1 MATQKEIIRNLLIY
15 EYQLGHDAQTAAANV
30 NRAKGPKTVHQATAF
45 RWFAKFRDDNTSL
58 IEHLRR
64 ELTNWFES
72 KDDEFYERGIDLLP
86 ERWQECVENDG
97 EYFV

>member
-1 MATQKEIIRNLLIY
+1 LHSFVQNFLAHLLVYNLQDMATQKEIIRNLLLY

-64 ELTNWFES
+64 ELTNWFE
-72 KDDEFYERGIDLLP
+72 
-86 ERWQECVENDG
+86 
-97 EYFV
+97 